1 MGIRLISLTDKF
13 ILLFIAMGVIAA
25 GLVSSTTY
33 FLARDA
39 LMSRTFDQLTSV
51 KSVKKRQIENFFNER
66 KNEVNLLI
74 QLIQNHNSKKIDD
87 FVPDVE
93 YLQDFV
99 QENNSYNNYYFIT
112 ENSFHTNSKNISI
125 NAKNVLRSYFDS
137 DKIILR
143 DIASKL
149 NKEKFFVVIGAPII
163 INGKISGFLLLDI
176 NLDVIN
182 KIMYESNPATGL
194 GESGESYLVGED
206 LLMRSESRFQKNTVM
221 NVVVNTEGVRSAFQN
236 KSDTDVIL
244 DYRGIDVLSS
254 YCKLDIQGLDWVL
267 LAEIDLDEAIAP
279 INRIRNFTLLLT
291 ISISLLVFITAYVI
305 SKRISKPL
313 IRLRD
318 ASKLI
323 GAGDFNIHLE
333 TDSRDEIGELTNA
346 FNIMSKKLFEK
357 NEELRVERLIRNS
370 VATDTQEKE
379 RERLSRELHDGLGQ
393 TFIGIKL
400 KLEQLKNRKYDDSEY
415 LVKEIDNSLNDAID
429 DIRRISNDLMPS
441 VLKEFGIERAIKI
454 LCEKTNEYQKTKIEF
469 TSELTEKILNDK
481 SKIYIYRIVQEAINN
496 ILKHSKASEARILF
510 SETLDDVL
518 VEIKDNGIGIDISKK
533 SVSSGAGLYNIKDRV
548 EILEGN
554 VEFISS
560 VNNGFLVKISI
571 PRRNMFDNRSEIEN
585 D

>member
-1 MGIRLISLTDKF
+1 
-13 ILLFIAMGVIAA
+13 MGVIAA

>member
-74 QLIQNHNSKKIDD
+74 QLIQNRNSTISDK
-87 FVPDVE
+87 FLPDIE
-93 YLQDFV
+93 FLQYFV
-99 QENNSYNNYYFIT
+99 QKNISYSNYYCIT
-112 ENSFHTNSKNISI
+112 ENSFHTNSKNLTS
-125 NAKNVLRSYFDS
+125 NTKNVLQSYFDS

-143 DIASKL
+143 DIAGEL
-149 NKEKFFVVIGAPII
+149 NKEKFFVVIGAPIK
-163 INGKISGFLLLDI
+163 INGKKSGFLLLDI

-194 GESGESYLVGED
+194 GESGESYLVGKD

-221 NVVVNTEGVRSAFQN
+221 NVEVDTEGVRSALLN
-236 KSDTDVIL
+236 KSETDVIL

-267 LAEIDLDEAIAP
+267 LAEIDLEEAIAP

-291 ISISLLVFITAYVI
+291 ISISLLVFITAYII

-333 TDSRDEIGELTNA
+333 TDSRDEIGELTKA

-379 RERLSRELHDGLGQ
+379 RDRLSRELHDGLGQ

-400 KLEQLKNRKYDDSEY
+400 KLEQLKNKNNTDPEY
-415 LVKEIDNSLNDAID
+415 LINDIDHSLNDAID
-429 DIRRISNDLMPS
+429 EIRRMSNDLMPS

-469 TSELTEKILNDK
+469 TSELTENISNDK

-496 ILKHSKASEARILF
+496 ILKHSEANQARISF
-510 SETLDDVL
+510 FEKHDDVMI
-518 VEIKDNGIGIDISKK
+518 EIKDTGIGKDLNKK
-533 SVSSGAGLYNIKDRV
+533 SASSGAGLYNIKDRV

-571 PRRNMFDNRSEIEN
+571 PRRNIFDNRSEIEN